1 MMIMNSL
8 GDRMKQCYEN
18 RSRTYLT
25 RKIPVIMRIDGKAF
39 HTFTKKY
46 KKPFD
51 LNLIRIFHDT
61 SKYLLTQIQGAK
73 LVYHQ
78 SDEISLLITDYDSP
92 ETESWFNYN
101 VQKMTSVAASLA
113 TYKFNSELSDNNNS
127 SPALFDCRVFN
138 IPKEDVVNYFI
149 WRQRD
154 WERNSISMYA
164 RSFFSYKELHGK
176 NISDI
181 HKMLHKNDK
190 NWAQLDNFLKYGCFF
205 MKENMRIFAEKLT
218 YEIGTYYLRNYIQ

>member
-1 MMIMNSL
+1 MNL
-8 GDRMKQCYEN
+8 GERIKNFYEQRN
-18 RSRTYLT
+18 RTFLL
-25 RKIPVIMRIDGKAF
+25 RKVPVILRIDGKAF

-46 KKPFD
+46 QKPFD

-61 SKYLLTQIQGAK
+61 SKYLLTQVQGAK
-73 LVYHQ
+73 LAYHQ

-113 TYKFNSELSDNNNS
+113 TYKFNGELLDNDS
-127 SPALFDCRVFN
+127 PPALFDCRVFN
-138 IPKEDVVNYFI
+138 IPKEEVVNYFI

-164 RSFFSYKELHGK
+164 RSFFSHQELHKK
-176 NISDI
+176 NTSDI
-181 HKMLHKNDK
+181 HEMLHKKGK
-190 NWAQLDNFLKYGCFF
+190 NWADLDNFLKNGCFF
-205 MKENMRIFAEKLT
+205 MKENMEEFAEKLT
-218 YEIGTYYLRNYIQ
+218 YEYGTYYLRNYVQ